1 MPRTQRKGA
10 ANLPGIAA
18 LYIGGP
24 RHPLDT
30 ASQSPGAC
38 AQAANR
44 SHNRVGHLHRRPSD
58 PSEVGKGYGGSERAA
73 RSQLP
78 TDWVLSAGL
87 QAAGTL
93 SFGGSQADR
102 AHHDDSDSALFSVRS
117 LPYPARVSS
126 AALFARPR
134 PHAGSIPIGAR
145 SHPIQVHGNTT
156 GLKANQVKALER
168 LGRRRL
174 SEDRIVTN
182 ELARELT
189 EISNDVRRQVGVLLD
204 RTGSVQHVMIGHGSG
219 IELPDWG
226 RLRAG
231 RGRLRGLRLIH
242 THLAN
247 EGLSR
252 DDETDLA
259 LLRLDAVVTIAVKDD
274 GLPGLAHAASLAPAN
289 EDGRATEKLDPCHPA
304 DFDFDFSVFIRDLEN
319 ELARATEAQDVES
332 GERAIL
338 VSVTA
343 GRDRETLEMHV
354 DELRELA
361 RAAGVKV
368 VDVVTQ
374 SRPKVDP
381 RTVIGAGKLSDLV
394 IRCFQSDIDLVIFDQ
409 DMTPAQARNLSERME
424 LRVIDRTQLILDIFA
439 QRATTGDGKL
449 QVELAQLKYRMPR
462 LAQRADLSLSRLAG
476 GIGGRG
482 PGETKLESDRR
493 RVRDRIT
500 RLERETKR
508 LTKQREGR
516 RRKRDRRRV
525 PVLSIVGYTNAGKST
540 LLRGLTQSDV
550 HVEDKMFATLDPVSR
565 RLRFPREREVI
576 ITDTVGFIRDLPP
589 DLVAAFHATLE
600 ELRDASLLF
609 HVVDAASPDIDRR
622 IRAVHDVLGELGLD
636 QKPEL
641 LVFNQIDRLPDDE
654 AVALA
659 KRYNAIPISALKGEG
674 LRELLTEAE
683 EILWAD
689 DDRRPGE
696 EERFADLAAS
706 SGH

>member
-1 MPRTQRKGA
+1 MP
-10 ANLPGIAA
+10 
-18 LYIGGP
+18 
-24 RHPLDT
+24 
-30 ASQSPGAC
+30 
-38 AQAANR
+38 
-44 SHNRVGHLHRRPSD
+44 
-58 PSEVGKGYGGSERAA
+58 PSE
-73 RSQLP
+73 
-78 TDWVLSAGL
+78 SA
-87 QAAGTL
+87 QE
-93 SFGGSQADR
+93 
-102 AHHDDSDSALFSVRS
+102 
-117 LPYPARVSS
+117 
-126 AALFARPR
+126 
-134 PHAGSIPIGAR
+134 
-145 SHPIQVHGNTT
+145 HPIQIHGNTT
-156 GLKANQVKALER
+156 GLKASQVKALER
-168 LGRRRL
+168 LGKRRL
-174 SEDRIVTN
+174 SEDRLVTN

-189 EISNDVRRQVGVLLD
+189 EISNDVRRQVGVLID
-204 RTGSVQHVMIGHGSG
+204 RTGAVQHVMIGTQSG
-219 IELPDWG
+219 TELPDWG

-242 THLAN
+242 THLAG
-247 EGLSR
+247 EGLTR

-259 LLRLDAVVTIAVKDD
+259 LLRLDAVVSIEVRED
-274 GLPGLAHAASLAPAN
+274 GLPGLAHAASLCAAN
-289 EDGRATEKLDPCHPA
+289 EDGRSVEKLPPCHPA
-304 DFDFDFSVFIRDLEN
+304 ELDLEFGAWIRDLEN
-319 ELARATEAQDVES
+319 ELARVTATQDVDAA
-332 GERAIL
+332 ERAIL

-361 RAAGVKV
+361 RAAGVEV

-449 QVELAQLKYRMPR
+449 QVELAQLKYRLPR

-500 RLERETKR
+500 RLEREAKR
-508 LTKQREGR
+508 LTQQREGR
-516 RRKRDRRRV
+516 RRKRGRRGV

-540 LLRGLTQSDV
+540 LLRALTQSEV
-550 HVEDKMFATLDPVSR
+550 HIEDKMFATLDPVSR

-600 ELRDASLLF
+600 ELRDASLLL
-609 HVVDAASPDIDRR
+609 HVVDAASPDMDRR
-622 IRAVHDVLGELGLD
+622 IQAVRDVLGELGLD

-641 LVFNQIDRLPDDE
+641 LVLNQIDRLPE
-654 AVALA
+654 HEIEGLA
-659 KRYNAIPISALKGEG
+659 RRYQAIPVSALEGRG
-674 LRELLTEAE
+674 LRELLTKAE
-683 EILWAD
+683 EILWD
-689 DDRRPGE
+689 DEDLRPGE
-696 EERFADLAAS
+696 ENRFVDLAAQ
-706 SGH
+706 SG